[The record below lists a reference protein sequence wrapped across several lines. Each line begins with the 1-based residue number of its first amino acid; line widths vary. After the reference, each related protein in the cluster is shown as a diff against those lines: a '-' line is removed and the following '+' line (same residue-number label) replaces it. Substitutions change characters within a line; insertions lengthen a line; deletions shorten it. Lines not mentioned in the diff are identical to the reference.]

1 VLSRIFVARDI
12 RYPESYSRPIMWN
25 FTCNICGQPG
35 VFRQEHCI
43 NPELPSCSGCGSN
56 VRFRWLVH
64 QLSRE
69 IFGDS
74 MPLVQ
79 FPPNSSVK
87 GIGLSD
93 PACIANPLTDCF
105 TYRNTCFH
113 AEPHLD
119 IRVDPS
125 PIGELDFLIASEVFE
140 HIEPPVAQAF
150 RNAATLLKPS
160 GVLLLT
166 VPWVWDGSE
175 PLPELYDWKLHKE
188 GEEWI
193 VVNRTADEQTE
204 RFSGLSFND
213 GPGPSLGYT
222 REHFP
227 QLHEWTVSQEGESR
241 RLLNKRPDG
250 SIEIFHNLVFHR
262 GPGSALEMRLFTKRG
277 LENHLR
283 EAGFAKV
290 EFAFEDHP
298 EFGIIFAYPWSR
310 PIVAR
315 LG

>member
-1 VLSRIFVARDI
+1 MTREA
-12 RYPESYSRPIMWN
+12 P
-25 FTCNICGQPG
+25 FTCNICGQHG
-35 VFRQEHCI
+35 VFREDHYI

-69 IFGDS
+69 IFGHS
-74 MPLVQ
+74 IPL
-79 FPPNSSVK
+79 FEFSPNPSVK

-93 PACIANPLTDCF
+93 PVCIANTLTHCF

-113 AEPHLD
+113 AEPRLD

-150 RNAATLLKPS
+150 RNAASLLKPS

-175 PLPELYDWKLHKE
+175 PLPELSDWKLEQK
-188 GEEWI
+188 GGQWI
-193 VVNRTADEQTE
+193 IVNRRADDKIE
-204 RFSGLSFND
+204 RFAGLSFDD
-213 GPGPSLGYT
+213 GPGPSLGHT

-227 QLHEWTVSQEGESR
+227 QLHEWRLSQEGESR
-241 RLLNKRPDG
+241 RLLNRRLDG
-250 SIEIFHNLVFHR
+250 AIEIFHNLVFHR
-262 GPGSALEMRLFTKRG
+262 GPGAALEMRLFTKRS
-277 LENHLR
+277 LENSLR
-283 EAGFAKV
+283 EAGFADV
-290 EFAFEDHP
+290 EFEFQDYP
-298 EFGIIFAYPWSR
+298 DFGIIFGYPWSR

-315 LG
+315 HG